1 MKNVLLIIA
10 IAFTGFSDAS
20 VSNDKYLQDN
30 ENYQMIRLSVF
41 NPEGVYGGLNINV
54 LCINN
59 YVFIE
64 GLRSIG
70 SETTSPVQFF
80 KTKDDGTGSQPMKC
94 DELKRN
100 KPHDRKGNR
109 ID

>member
-30 ENYQMIRLSVF
+30 ENYSMIRLNLF
-41 NPEGVYGGLNINV
+41 NPEGKYRDNYVSVICL
-54 LCINN
+54 NN
-59 YVFIE
+59 YVFLE
-64 GLRSIG
+64 NEDDMAL
-70 SETTSPVQFF
+70 VQFF
-80 KTKDDGTGSQPMKC
+80 RKADSGTGSQPMTC
-94 DELKRN
+94 DEVKRN